1 MKHKLKRVLVRESKR
16 ILSVTALAFFAG
28 ALFYLRHDLS
38 IQGMPLPLITALLY
52 ATIVA
57 PITVGILMF
66 LPAWGA
72 MIEYLA
78 LSRFFVASTV
88 FYFPV
93 VGAELLASPLLMAA
107 LIIAGGLLIAR
118 IARALRVRSKAPSVR
133 AT

>member
-1 MKHKLKRVLVRESKR
+1 MKHNLKRVLDRESRR
-16 ILSVTALAFFAG
+16 ILSVTALAFFTG

-38 IQGMPLPLITALLY
+38 VQGIPLPLITALLY
-52 ATIVA
+52 ASIIA
-57 PITVGILMF
+57 PITIGMLMF

-93 VGAELLASPLLMAA
+93 IGAELLASPLLMAA
-107 LIIAGGLLIAR
+107 LVIAGGLVIAR
-118 IARALRVRSKAPSVR
+118 IARALRNRSVETSTTAG
-133 AT
+133 

>member
-1 MKHKLKRVLVRESKR
+1 MKHNLKRVFDRDSRRV
-16 ILSVTALAFFAG
+16 LSVTALAFLAG
-28 ALFYLRHDLS
+28 ALFYLRHDHS
-38 IQGMPLPLITALLY
+38 VQGIPLPLITALLY

-93 VGAELLASPLLMAA
+93 IGSELLASPPLMAA
-107 LIIAGGLLIAR
+107 LIIAGGVLIAR
-118 IARALRVRSKAPSVR
+118 VARSMRARSAETLAKTA
-133 AT
+133 